1 MESLMDEKKRI
12 TMLGAKGFTSLTN
25 NTWINIERLMAER
38 SAYANQYTITDN
50 EYYYEQLLRCNED
63 LKNLLGIG

>member
-1 MESLMDEKKRI
+1 MKATDEKKRI
-12 TMLGAKGFTSLTN
+12 VILGAKGFFHLSN

-38 SAYANQYTITDN
+38 SSYANQYTITND
-50 EYYYEQLLRCNED
+50 EYFYEALLRCNED